1 MFTEE
6 PSLAHYAK
14 DKDNIVTTDAKK
26 NGFRIKLWQ
35 KEVDG
40 ELKPIAFSSKFLN
53 DSEKN

>member
-26 NGFRIKLWQ
+26 RFRDKIVAERSRWRIKT
-35 KEVDG
+35 
-40 ELKPIAFSSKFLN
+40 
-53 DSEKN
+53 DSIQ